1 PTMYST
7 AVVRSRWTW
16 ASNGSTR
23 STASRTWL
31 TRWYSFASS
40 IWVRT
45 CTTPRVTANRAGTNR
60 TVASLVGSDQ
70 LRHWNSVSRI
80 RPNLPALTSAL
91 LARPRCRAGDSRCG
105 PFPATKALV
114 YGACVLIP
122 QSSSGFVWSEVQRV
136 GHHPETVLLRGCPP

>member
-1 PTMYST
+1 C
-7 AVVRSRWTW
+7 
-16 ASNGSTR
+16 
-23 STASRTWL
+23 L
-31 TRWYSFASS
+31 TRRYSFASS

-91 LARPRCRAGDSRCG
+91 LASPRCRAAESRCG
-105 PFPATKALV
+105 PFPANQALV
-114 YGACVLIP
+114 NGACVLIP
-122 QSSSGFVWSEVQRV
+122 QSSSGFVWSEIQLV
-136 GHHPETVLLRGCPP
+136 GHHPETGMPRGGAPLRRGVHWHPA